1 MKLNNNNFKNKY
13 EKYKKKYLKL
23 KEKINQYAGN
33 TIDDDIATYTMLSTE
48 QSISEE
54 QRMQYTIVLNT
65 LQTIK
70 DNNDISFLRDI
81 CKNEDNISITLHCKN
96 KISRLLQENIVVSD
110 YTLDQTIDILTKL
123 QFKTDE
129 VNIVLAKLLKIRE
142 TDFTIQE
149 NIQELV
155 NRMDHE
161 NNAIIKKYIEKI
173 VGKIFESQNY
183 QSKEG
188 ASKKD
193 ASKEGE
199 SKEDASREGDVP
211 ISFSSIDENIDA
223 LVPLLLKVNDKINS
237 CFNVSFEDQELAGQ
251 RKLMAA
257 RATSAPIVAPYRYD
271 RSKYMN
277 DHDHDL
283 MDDRG
288 YHRHGYKGDPVLLEF
303 YFRHFLFSSA
313 IYFALPITKG
323 SSPKSVATYF
333 INDEMFS
340 KFFNYI
346 LNSTQFG
353 ITIKELGMIY
363 QQLKILEEHRHK
375 HYRKLSRNSVLSLLN
390 SIIIG
395 SIFLIC
401 DSLAKKGKLR
411 IPIIDGNDVDIDSE
425 YTQTVNL
432 SDGLDECRDLFT
444 NGLDDIKRIKAYL
457 HATYNFQ
464 KTNVNKLIKSP
475 FE

>member
-1 MKLNNNNFKNKY
+1 MKLNNINFKNKY

-54 QRMQYTIVLNT
+54 QRMQHTIVLST

-110 YTLDQTIDILTKL
+110 YTLDQTIDILTTL

-129 VNIVLAKLLKIRE
+129 LYIVLDKLLEIRDI
-142 TDFTIQE
+142 DFTIPE

-155 NRMDHE
+155 NRMEYE
-161 NNAIIKKYIEKI
+161 NNTIIKKYIEKI
-173 VGKIFESQNY
+173 VGKIFESHDSQ
-183 QSKEG
+183 
-188 ASKKD
+188 
-193 ASKEGE
+193 SKEGE
-199 SKEDASREGDVP
+199 SKESDVP
-211 ISFSSIDENIDA
+211 ISFSSIDENIGA

-237 CFNVSFEDQELAGQ
+237 CFNVSFEDQESAGQ

-257 RATSAPIVAPYRYD
+257 RATFHPIVAPYRYD

-277 DHDHDL
+277 DRDHEL
-283 MDDRG
+283 MDDLG
-288 YHRHGYKGDPVLLEF
+288 YHRHGYKGDPILLEF

-333 INDEMFS
+333 RNDEMFS

-375 HYRKLSRNSVLSLLN
+375 HYRKLSANSVLSLLN

-401 DSLAKKGKLR
+401 DSLAKRGKLR

-425 YTQTVNL
+425 YTQEVNL
-432 SDGLDECRDLFT
+432 SEGLGECRDLFT